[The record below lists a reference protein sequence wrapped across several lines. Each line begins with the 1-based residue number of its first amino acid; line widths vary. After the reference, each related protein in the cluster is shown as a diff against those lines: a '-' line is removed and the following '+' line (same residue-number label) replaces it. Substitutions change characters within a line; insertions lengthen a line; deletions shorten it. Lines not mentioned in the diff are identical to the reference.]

1 VNSKKVDI
9 LERASQV
16 FMKLGIKSVTM
27 DDMAKQLGISKKTLY
42 NHFTDKSEL
51 VEDIIKAKLTED
63 RIAFQKASENAINA
77 IDELFMVSKFVIETF
92 KSVNPTVFY
101 DLKKNYPTAWQLSID
116 HKWNFVYNEF
126 LKNIER
132 GIREGIYR
140 ADIHKEIYSKIFVSH
155 IETIIEGEVF
165 PWPEFSFETVFI
177 ENFRLHI
184 RGIANEKGLKYF
196 QEQILKN

>member
-1 VNSKKVDI
+1 MNSKKVDI

-63 RIAFQKASENAINA
+63 RMAFQKASENAINA

-101 DLKKNYPTAWQLSID
+101 DLKKNYPVVWQLSID

>member
-1 VNSKKVDI
+1 
-9 LERASQV
+9 
-16 FMKLGIKSVTM
+16 M

-63 RIAFQKASENAINA
+63 RMAFQKASENAINA

-101 DLKKNYPTAWQLSID
+101 DLKKNYPVVWQLSID